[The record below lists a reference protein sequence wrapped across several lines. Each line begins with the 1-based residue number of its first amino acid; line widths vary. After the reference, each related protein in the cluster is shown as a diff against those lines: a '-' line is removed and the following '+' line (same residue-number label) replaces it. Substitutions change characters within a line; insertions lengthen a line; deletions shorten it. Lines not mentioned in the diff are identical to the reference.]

1 MESTSINEEA
11 VTRALH
17 DIYIPGQNT
26 RLRAEEAQKVLEM
39 VPLLREVAA
48 QVRARPANRELL
60 LVDAAAGR
68 GYVSL
73 LVTWLLLAPAG
84 RRFRWVVLE
93 REPRRADAVAT
104 LAAKLGHGAAFDVR
118 CSDVAEPA
126 AWPEAPDLV
135 VALHACGP
143 AADQVI
149 ERSCAARA
157 RALLLVPCCV
167 SKQVADHPRAEV
179 AATALGIPR
188 HAAVRRR
195 FLEAVI
201 AAERTLR
208 LEAAGYR
215 TEVVEFCSPR
225 VTPHNLVW
233 RSRRSGEPVRAG
245 RAREQLSKT
254 VMDMTL
260 ESIGR

>member
-1 MESTSINEEA
+1 MESISIDVET

-17 DIYIPGQNT
+17 DIYIPGPNT

-39 VPLLREVAA
+39 VPLLREIEA
-48 QVRARPANRELL
+48 QLRRAPASRELL

-73 LVTWLLLAPAG
+73 LATKLLLAPAG
-84 RRFRWVVLE
+84 RRFRWIVLE
-93 REPRRADAVAT
+93 REARRADAVAT
-104 LAAKLGHGAAFDVR
+104 LAARQGHGACFEVR
-118 CSDVAEPA
+118 CADVAEPA
-126 AWPEAPDLV
+126 AWPGFPDLV

-167 SKQVADHPRAEV
+167 SKQVAAHPGAE
-179 AATALGIPR
+179 AAAKALGIPR
-188 HAAVRRR
+188 QAAVRRR

-201 AAERTLR
+201 AAERTLQ
-208 LEAAGYR
+208 LEASGYR
-215 TEVVEFCSPR
+215 TEVVEFCPPR

-233 RSRRSGEPVRAG
+233 RSRRQGA
-245 RAREQLSKT
+245 
-254 VMDMTL
+254 
-260 ESIGR
+260 